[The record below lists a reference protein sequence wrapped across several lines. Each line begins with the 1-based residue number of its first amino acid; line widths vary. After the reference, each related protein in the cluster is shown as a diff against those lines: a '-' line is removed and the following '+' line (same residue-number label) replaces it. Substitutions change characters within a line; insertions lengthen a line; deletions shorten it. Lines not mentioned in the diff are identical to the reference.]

1 MPTNESTAIEI
12 APAQSGRTRVM
23 DRLLTVQ
30 NAKTRKGEKLGILT
44 GILYLAPANESG
56 VMNTCTSSTPDCR
69 RACLYTAGRGRFDSV
84 RYGRIRK
91 TRRLAR
97 DREGFMEEL
106 KHNVTRLVARAR
118 KKELR
123 PAIRV
128 NGTSD
133 LPWLAQELAA
143 AFPEVQFYD
152 YTKHPKPWLR
162 TLPNYHLTFSH
173 SGHNMQDCSEALEH
187 GINVAVVFTT
197 RRGEA
202 LPETWNGFPVIDG
215 DLHDCRFL
223 DPKGVVVGLRAKG
236 AAKGSPSPFVVVAA

>member
-1 MPTNESTAIEI
+1 
-12 APAQSGRTRVM
+12 M

-56 VMNTCTSSTPDCR
+56 VMNTCASSTPECR
-69 RACLYTAGRGRFDSV
+69 HACLYTAGRGRFDSV
-84 RYGRIRK
+84 RHGRIRK
-91 TRRLAR
+91 TRWLAR
-97 DREGFMEEL
+97 DREGFVEEL
-106 KHNVTRLVARAR
+106 KRNVTRLVARAR
-118 KKELR
+118 KLGLK
-123 PAIRV
+123 PAVRI

-133 LPWLAQELAA
+133 SPWLAQELAA

-173 SGHNMQDCSEALEH
+173 SGHNFEDCLEALQH

-202 LPETWNGFPVIDG
+202 LPETWNGFRVIDG
-215 DLHDCRFL
+215 DSHDCRFL
-223 DPKGVVVGLRAKG
+223 DPTGVVVGLRAKG
-236 AAKGSPSPFVVVAA
+236 MAKGSRSPFVVLVA